1 MMKLLSSLTC
11 EKQKTFPPAGLDC
24 HWIVRPIRPQYLPL
38 SMVLERTVI
47 ENVESIKYLGVTIA
61 NDLRW
66 NTHVSNI
73 FTKANRTLGFL
84 RRNLYACPQEVK
96 EAAYKGLVRPVLE
109 YTGSVWDPFRMS
121 WKKFKID
128 RLGM

>member
-1 MMKLLSSLTC
+1 MMKLLSSLSC
-11 EKQKTFPPAGLDC
+11 EKQKTFPPAGLVC

-84 RRNLYACPQEVK
+84 IRNLYACPQEVK
-96 EAAYKGLVRPVLE
+96 EAAYKGLMRPVLE